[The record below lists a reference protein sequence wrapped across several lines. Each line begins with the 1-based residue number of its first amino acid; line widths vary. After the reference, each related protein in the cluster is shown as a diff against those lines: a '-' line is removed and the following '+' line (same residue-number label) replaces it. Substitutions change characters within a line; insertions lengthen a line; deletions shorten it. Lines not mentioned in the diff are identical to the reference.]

1 MGSEGVSPLWT
12 TSGMNQRIHQVWRN
26 LRTIG
31 LLAMAAASLAA
42 CATPKYETGK
52 SGYTVTARNDTTRGS
67 APRAGSTVGRD
78 GKPLRGTEKPY
89 QINGIWYYPKADPD
103 YNVVGVGSWYG
114 DQFHN
119 RRTANGELFD
129 MNIPSA
135 AHKTLPLPSLV
146 EVTNLDTGQKM
157 IVRVNDRGPFVGDRV
172 IDLSKAAAQ
181 QLGYYRQGVARVRVK
196 YVGPASKSVFDPQRQ
211 YARAETPPPA
221 PVRSGPR
228 SFDDIKEPTQRVQV
242 IPSRGEPE
250 PDWSSTR
257 APIMQSAPQINPPD
271 RVPSGVYAS
280 AKSGYRVQ
288 AGSFSSREN
297 AEKAVRQ
304 LSGAGQAAID
314 TIERASGT
322 LYRVTVSA
330 GQDEGSAWSLRDR
343 VESLGYQGAT
353 ILKP

>member
-1 MGSEGVSPLWT
+1 
-12 TSGMNQRIHQVWRN
+12 MNKRIHQVWRN

-31 LLAMAAASLAA
+31 LLAVAAASLAA

-52 SGYTVTARNDTTRGS
+52 SGYTATARNDSTRGS
-67 APRAGSTVGRD
+67 TPRAGSTVGRD
-78 GKPLRGTEKPY
+78 GKALRGTEKPY

-114 DQFHN
+114 EQFHN
-119 RRTANGELFD
+119 RRTANGEIFD
-129 MNIPSA
+129 MDIPSA

-146 EVTNLDTGQKM
+146 EVTNLDNGQKM
-157 IVRVNDRGPFVGDRV
+157 ILRVNDRGPFVGDRV
-172 IDLSKAAAQ
+172 IDLSKAAAD
-181 QLGYYRQGVARVRVK
+181 QLGYRRQGVARVRVK
-196 YVGPASKSVFDPQRQ
+196 YIGPASKSVFDPPRQ
-211 YARAETPPPA
+211 YARAATPPPA

-228 SFDDIKEPTQRVQV
+228 SFDDIKEPPQRVQV
-242 IPSRGEPE
+242 LPSRSE
-250 PDWSSTR
+250 PDWS
-257 APIMQSAPQINPPD
+257 PIMQSAPQVNPPD
-271 RVPSGVYAS
+271 RVPNRVPDRVYAS
-280 AKSGYRVQ
+280 AKSAYRVQ

>member
-1 MGSEGVSPLWT
+1 
-12 TSGMNQRIHQVWRN
+12 MNQRIQQAWRT
-26 LRTIG
+26 LRTLG
-31 LLAMAAASLAA
+31 LMAVAAASLAA

-52 SGYTVTARNDTTRGS
+52 SGYTATARNDTTRGS
-67 APRAGSTVGRD
+67 APRAGSTVGKD
-78 GKPLRGTEKPY
+78 GKALRGTEKPY
-89 QINGIWYYPKADPD
+89 QINGIWYYPKADQD
-103 YNVVGVGSWYG
+103 YNVVGLGSWYG

-181 QLGYYRQGVARVRVK
+181 QLGYYRQGVAKVRVK
-196 YVGPASKSVFDPQRQ
+196 YIGPASKSVFDPPRQ
-211 YARAETPPPA
+211 YARTSTPPPA
-221 PVRSGPR
+221 PVRTGPR

-242 IPSRGEPE
+242 LPSRPE
-250 PDWSSTR
+250 PDWAQTS

-271 RVPSGVYAS
+271 RVYAA
-280 AKSGYRVQ
+280 AKSAYRVQ

-304 LSGAGQAAID
+304 LSGTGQAAID
-314 TIERASGT
+314 TIERANGT
-322 LYRVTVSA
+322 LYRVTVTA

-353 ILKP
+353 VLRP

>member
-1 MGSEGVSPLWT
+1 MKKPREQLWRT
-12 TSGMNQRIHQVWRN
+12 ARN
-26 LRTIG
+26 LG
-31 LLAMAAASLAA
+31 LMALAAVSLAA
-42 CATPKYETGK
+42 CATPKYDLGK
-52 SGYTVTARNDTTRGS
+52 SGYTATARNETSRGS

-89 QINGIWYYPKADPD
+89 QINGVWYYPRQDKD

-114 DQFHN
+114 EQFHN
-119 RRTANGELFD
+119 RRTANGEVFD
-129 MNIPSA
+129 MDIPSA

-146 EVTNLDTGQKM
+146 EVTNLDNGKKM

-196 YVGPASKSVFDPQRQ
+196 YVGPAPRNAFDGPRQ
-211 YARAETPPPA
+211 YAVQQTPPP
-221 PVRSGPR
+221 PVTTRER
-228 SFDDIKEPTQRVQV
+228 SFDDIKEPTQRVQI
-242 IPSRGEPE
+242 IPSRE
-250 PDWSSTR
+250 PDLDWS
-257 APIMQSAPQINPPD
+257 AGPPINPPD
-271 RVPSGVYAS
+271 RVAERVYAS
-280 AKSGYRVQ
+280 VAKPGGFRVQ

-304 LSGAGQAAID
+304 LSGAGEAKID
-314 TIERASGT
+314 AIERASGT

-330 GQDEGSAWSLRDR
+330 GQSEGEAFTLRQR

-353 ILKP
+353 VLRP